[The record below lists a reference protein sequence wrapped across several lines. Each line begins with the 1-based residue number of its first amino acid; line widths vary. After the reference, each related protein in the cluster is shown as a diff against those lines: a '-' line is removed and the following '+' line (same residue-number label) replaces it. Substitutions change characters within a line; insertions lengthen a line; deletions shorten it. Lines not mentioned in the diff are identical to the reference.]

1 MSKKLMSIIL
11 ALVVIV
17 GMMPMAA
24 MAEVGGDV
32 TKSILVF
39 EDMPQDW
46 STEALEN
53 AIENG
58 LLNGSN
64 GKILPNDNLTRAEM
78 AAIINRSFKS
88 HKEASLEEFKDV
100 LPEAWYYK
108 EMAKAVQMKTF
119 QGNKGLL
126 NPDAPITREEAFAV
140 ISRAFKVENTKKSPK
155 GYSDLSDISV
165 WAREEVYGLIN
176 AGYVQGSNGMIK
188 PKETITRAEFAQLM
202 YNLVKE
208 YLNEP
213 GEYKTVDKGNVMINV
228 PSVTLKDVTV
238 DGDLII
244 GDGVGTG
251 DVILDNVIING
262 RMVVRGGGKNSII
275 IKGASKIGKVLV
287 ARVDGAVRIKT
298 EEDAFVDTVV
308 VDDGKDK
315 VILEGSINIVE
326 VQASEVPVVLE
337 KAKVEKISVLAPK
350 TDIKVEKDS
359 EVKAVIVE
367 AEEAS
372 IKGTGKVKSVEIK
385 EGANNSAVET
395 PNTEVVVEKGVTGTT
410 GTGGAKIKEDTTI
423 KNNSDVNKPPVTAA
437 PAPTTPASGG
447 GGGGGGGSTP
457 TPTPSKTPEEKL
469 ADRVAGKV
477 SGIEIPNNAA
487 TMDFSRSTKTVTIT
501 INNDDASIMN
511 LAGTG
516 AMTILANM
524 DEVTGYDDRVFDN
537 EEKSTIK
544 QWILDDALERL
555 KTETNSGT
563 PTTLGQLKGNY
574 FTVEVKASIDGKS
587 FTDNY
592 KFIFK

>member
-326 VQASEVPVVLE
+326 VQTSEVPVVLE

-469 ADRVAGKV
+469 AEIVKGKYSEV
-477 SGIEIPNNAA
+477 TIPNDAA
-487 TMDFSRSTKTVTIT
+487 DISFDKTKREFTIT
-501 INNDDASIMN
+501 INKEDEDIVA
-511 LAGTG
+511 LAGTR
-516 AMTILANM
+516 AMTALFEI
-524 DEVTGYDDRVFDN
+524 DEITGYDNREFGDEN
-537 EEKSTIK
+537 KTTIK
-544 QWILDDALERL
+544 GWILYDALGKLGE
-555 KTETNSGT
+555 
-563 PTTLGQLKGNY
+563 PTTLGGLKDKELIVG
-574 FTVEVKASIDGKS
+574 VKASIDGKS

>member
-244 GDGVGTG
+244 GDGVGSG
-251 DVILDNVIING
+251 DVILDSVNITG
-262 RMVVRGGGKNSII
+262 RLVVRGGGENSII
-275 IKGASKIGKVLV
+275 IKGTSKVGKVVV
-287 ARVDGAVRIKT
+287 ARVDGSIRIKT
-298 EEDAFVDTVV
+298 EGDAVVETVLV
-308 VDDGKDK
+308 NDGK
-315 VILEGSINIVE
+315 N
-326 VQASEVPVVLE
+326 QVVLE
-337 KAKVEKISVLAPK
+337 GTIKNVEVETNDVLVILDKATIEKVTVSAPEA
-350 TDIKVEKDS
+350 DIKVEKDT
-359 EVKAVIVE
+359 EVKSIVIE
-367 AEEAS
+367 AAEAS
-372 IKGTGKVKSVEIK
+372 IKGTGKVEKVEVKKGGDNSVI
-385 EGANNSAVET
+385 ET
-395 PNTEVVVEKGVTGTT
+395 PNTEIVVNNGVTGTT
-410 GTGGAKIKEDTTI
+410 GTGGVEIKEGTTI
-423 KNNSDVNKPPVTAA
+423 KNSSDPDKKPGKET
-437 PAPTTPASGG
+437 TTPPST
-447 GGGGGGGSTP
+447 GGGGGSTP

-469 ADRVAGKV
+469 AEIVKGKYSEV
-477 SGIEIPNNAA
+477 TIPNDAA
-487 TMDFSRSTKTVTIT
+487 DISFDKTKREFTIT
-501 INNDDASIMN
+501 INKEDEDIVA
-511 LAGTG
+511 LAGTR
-516 AMTILANM
+516 AMTALFEI
-524 DEVTGYDDRVFDN
+524 DEITGYDNREFGDEN
-537 EEKSTIK
+537 KTTIK
-544 QWILDDALERL
+544 GWILYDALGKLGE
-555 KTETNSGT
+555 
-563 PTTLGQLKGNY
+563 PTTLGDLKDKELIVG
-574 FTVEVKASIDGKS
+574 VKASIDGKS